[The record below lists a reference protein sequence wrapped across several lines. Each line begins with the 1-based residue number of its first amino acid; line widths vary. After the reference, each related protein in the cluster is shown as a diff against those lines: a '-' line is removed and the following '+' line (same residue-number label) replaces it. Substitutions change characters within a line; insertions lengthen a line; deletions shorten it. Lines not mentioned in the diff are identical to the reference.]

1 MTHSDMTA
9 MTTDQTIGA
18 QPVLLSD
25 DALDQVHG
33 GARSAFGDL
42 DRMFNDIKR
51 GIGNGATH
59 VDYHHESKTVGGNTT
74 TVTQSRFRRR

>member
-33 GARSAFGDL
+33 GAQSPFGDF
-42 DRMFNDIKR
+42 FNTMAR
-51 GIGNGATH
+51 VASNRPSQGE
-59 VDYHHESKTVGGNTT
+59 YHHDSQGSRGKTKTLTRNT
-74 TVTQSRFRRR
+74 FRR